1 MNKRIAVFPGS
12 FDPVTIG
19 HTDIIN
25 RGLSLFDEIIIAIGI
40 NTAKNYMFELQKREQ
55 WLNELFKGHKQVK
68 VQTYKGL
75 TVDFCKK
82 AGAGFI
88 LRGVRSVSDME
99 FERSV
104 AAMNKKMDPNVET
117 VFLFSDPAVTAVSST
132 IVRDIIRHGGD
143 ATQFLPATIKI

>member
-1 MNKRIAVFPGS
+1 VNKRIAVFPGS

-19 HTDIIN
+19 HTDIVN